1 MATKRGFVTL
11 TVYYHTHSDG
21 RVIVYLSELTGV
33 TATSSTLKG
42 AIDAL
47 MNKLKSV
54 SKSHT
59 SVGRDIP
66 WHASAGRPDGWDTV
80 EITMRLP
87 LGPAVRWYQ
96 YIIPGLLYAGGWL
109 MVRGITALDDLVKWV
124 ESKRRK

>member
-1 MATKRGFVTL
+1 MATKRGLITL

-47 MNKLKSV
+47 MNKLKSAA
-54 SKSHT
+54 KSHT

-66 WHASAGRPDGWDTV
+66 WHAASPCPDGWDTV
-80 EITMRLP
+80 VISMRLGP
-87 LGPAVRWYQ
+87 KPAVRWHYK
-96 YIIPGLLYAGGWL
+96 IPGWLLYAGGWL
-109 MVRGITALDDLVKWV
+109 AVRGIMALDALVKWAK
-124 ESKRRK
+124 SKERK